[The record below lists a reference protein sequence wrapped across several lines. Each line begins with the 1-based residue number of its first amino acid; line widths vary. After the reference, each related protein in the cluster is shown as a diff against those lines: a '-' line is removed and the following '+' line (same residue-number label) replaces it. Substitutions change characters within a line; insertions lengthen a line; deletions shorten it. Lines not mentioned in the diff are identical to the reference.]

1 MPRDPVP
8 QQASPGPQRRI
19 GYSVREVAQQL
30 PVSEP
35 FIRLEIKRG
44 NLQATKLGRRVII
57 LAESMNKWL
66 EQGTWLSGAC

>member
-1 MPRDPVP
+1 MPKDPVP
-8 QQASPGPQRRI
+8 QQASPGAQRRI

-44 NLQATKLGRRVII
+44 NLQASKLGRRVII
-57 LAESMNKWL
+57 LEESVNRWL
-66 EQGTWLSGAC
+66 AKGTWLKGMP